1 MSPRRIK
8 TASIVVG
15 LALSVLALISWT
27 QPWFTLRLAGEN
39 SATHSIT
46 AGGDAAAPG
55 LPALTLAALA
65 LIGALTLAG
74 TFFRRVLGVLE
85 VLIGLSIVL
94 AAAVALADPVTASAK
109 LVTKATGVSGEAS
122 VAALVAT
129 VGQTPWPWIAATLGV
144 LIAVLGVVLLAVGRR
159 WPDSSRRFQ
168 SGAPVQDSS
177 GGTATDWD
185 SLSGGTDPTSR

>member
-1 MSPRRIK
+1 MAPRRIK
-8 TASIVVG
+8 TAIILTG
-15 LALSVLALISWT
+15 LVLSVLALISWT
-27 QPWFTLRLAGEN
+27 QPWFTLTLAGEN

-46 AGGDAAAPG
+46 VGGDSAAPG

-65 LIGALTLAG
+65 LIAALTLAG
-74 TFFRRVLGVLE
+74 RFFRRVLGVLE
-85 VLIGLSIVL
+85 VLIGASIVL
-94 AAAVALADPVTASAK
+94 AAVVALSAPVTASAK

-122 VAALVAT
+122 VGALVT
-129 VGQTPWPWIAATLGV
+129 SVGQTPWPWIAATLGV
-144 LIAVLGVVLLAVGRR
+144 LIAVLGVLLLAVGRR

-168 SGAPVQDSS
+168 SGAPAQDTA